1 MVFLLD
7 NKSYLEMRRTTLSTN
22 SLLQLLDL
30 DVMMEVVE
38 VAVAKSQINVQL
50 AKETVTRILTAKMV

>member
-7 NKSYLEMRRTTLSTN
+7 NKSYLEIRRTTLSTN

-30 DVMMEVVE
+30 DVMMEVV
-38 VAVAKSQINVQL
+38 VLAVAKPQINVQRV
-50 AKETVTRILTAKMV
+50 KETVTRIPTVKLT